1 MSRTWLITGGSQGL
15 GRALTRAVLEAGD
28 QVMATSRTPEA
39 LASLKA
45 EHRERLETVA
55 LDVTSASQCRDVVAA
70 AVERFGSVDVVVNNA
85 GYATSGSIEHF
96 PEDEF
101 RAQVEANLYGVVNV
115 TRAVLPVMRRRRS
128 GHVVQISSIGGRVGG
143 TPGLS
148 AYQTAKF
155 AVEGFSE
162 VLAGEVAPF
171 GVKVTIVE
179 PGGIR
184 TGWAAGAAEPSGPV
198 TPDYERTVGAWLAM
212 FARYAGNEPGDPV
225 RMARAIIGAVDAE
238 EPPRRLLLG
247 GDALGIAISSEE
259 GRLAEARKWA
269 EVSRSTDYPTA
280 PATA

>member
-1 MSRTWLITGGSQGL
+1 M
-15 GRALTRAVLEAGD
+15 
-28 QVMATSRTPEA
+28 
-39 LASLKA
+39 
-45 EHRERLETVA
+45 
-55 LDVTSASQCRDVVAA
+55 
-70 AVERFGSVDVVVNNA
+70 
-85 GYATSGSIEHF
+85 
-96 PEDEF
+96 
-101 RAQVEANLYGVVNV
+101 
-115 TRAVLPVMRRRRS
+115 
-128 GHVVQISSIGGRVGG
+128 QISSIGGRVGG

-212 FARYAGNEPGDPV
+212 FARYAGNEPGDPD

-238 EPPRRLLLG
+238 EPRAGFLLG